1 VPGLCAKIAH
11 CTDTGLPPAMNSISV
26 SAPDVDVFWGEV
38 APSEHMVQFYS
49 EESQFVV
56 NLGRFVEDGLRKGE
70 AVVVI
75 ATASHV
81 SSLEARLVAQGI
93 DLAAFRADGAYT
105 ALDAAS
111 TLSAFMRDGWPDEE
125 LFHTVIEGVL
135 VESRG
140 GRRRARAFGE
150 MVALLWAQGHHGAT
164 VRLEYLWAELCK
176 RDGVSVFCAYPK
188 IGLTRDLEESLQ
200 EVCALHTQVCR
211 IAT

>member
-1 VPGLCAKIAH
+1 MPDCADAR
-11 CTDTGLPPAMNSISV
+11 TPLAMNSISV
-26 SAPDVDVFWGEV
+26 PNPDVDVFWGEV
-38 APSEHMVQFYS
+38 SPSEHMVQFYT

-56 NLGRFVEDGLRKGE
+56 TLGRFVEDGLRNGE

-93 DLAAFRADGAYT
+93 DVDAFRADGAYT

-125 LFHTVIEGVL
+125 LFHSVIEGVL
-135 VESRG
+135 AEARG

-188 IGLTRDLEESLQ
+188 IGLTRTLEESLQ
-200 EVCALHTQVCR
+200 EVCDLHTQVCR